1 MDLDIHSLEKLE
13 QTLRETTDHSGA
25 SALEIGLS
33 MMSPAGLAM
42 VSPAGLAFMSPAGLA
57 MMSPAGLAFC

>member
-1 MDLDIHSLEKLE
+1 MDFDIHSLEKLE

-42 VSPAGLAFMSPAGLA
+42 VSPAGLAF
-57 MMSPAGLAFC
+57 C